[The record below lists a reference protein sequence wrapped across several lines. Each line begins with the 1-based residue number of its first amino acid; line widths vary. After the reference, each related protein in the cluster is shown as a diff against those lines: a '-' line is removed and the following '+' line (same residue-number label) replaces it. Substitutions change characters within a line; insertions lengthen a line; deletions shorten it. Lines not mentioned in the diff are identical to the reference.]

1 MCKMILLPA
10 REFGAYCLMVFQ
22 KCQGLLDDHKQ
33 LDSKLL
39 TASLPEKEDSIKP
52 DAFNTTKKHD

>member
-22 KCQGLLDDHKQ
+22 KCLGLLDDHKQ

-39 TASLPEKEDSIKP
+39 TASLPEKEDYQ
-52 DAFNTTKKHD
+52 A